1 MGILICEKHG
11 EVGVIPTGSKNL
23 ADAMLSGTAKKGDIA
38 TIYLRV
44 YDEGEFLFD
53 KLFFAHKGS
62 DMLTLKDE
70 YLIEN
75 DADDALFSRNVHPIL
90 SGGGYC
96 VKCFKEYMEK
106 IGFDLN
112 KLRVPSGVVV

>member
-1 MGILICEKHG
+1 MCEKHG
-11 EVGVIPTGSKNL
+11 ETGVIPTVSKNL
-23 ADAMLSGTAKKGDIA
+23 SVAMRKNEAKKQDIA

-53 KLFFAHKGS
+53 QLFFTHKKM
-62 DMLTLKDE
+62 DMPHLKDE

-75 DADDALFSRNVHPIL
+75 DDDDTVFSRDVHPFF
-90 SGGGYC
+90 SGGAYC
-96 VKCFKEYMEK
+96 VKCFKEYMEQ

-112 KLRVPSGVVV
+112 NLRTSSGLTI